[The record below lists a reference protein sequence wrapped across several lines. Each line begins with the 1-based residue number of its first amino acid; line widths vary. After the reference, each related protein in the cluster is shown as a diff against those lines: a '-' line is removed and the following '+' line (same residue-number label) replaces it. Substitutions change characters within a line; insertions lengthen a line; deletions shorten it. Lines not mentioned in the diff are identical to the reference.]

1 MSKVQDHDVLR
12 KLSSKSFVNVN
23 DQGIIQSIIE
33 KKVVSDTFCVGG
45 YKFESAKVFL
55 ENFDE
60 INTQSELFVSD
71 VIQRA
76 FLKM

>member
-1 MSKVQDHDVLR
+1 MSKVQDHDQRLK

-23 DQGIIQSIIE
+23 DHLGIIQSIIE

-55 ENFDE
+55 RK
-60 INTQSELFVSD
+60 L
-71 VIQRA
+71 
-76 FLKM
+76 